1 MMLLGAG
8 IDIVEVERIKEIIE
22 RRGDR
27 FIEKILNVKELE
39 ELKSVSNS
47 TAFIAKRFA
56 VKEAAAKALGTGIG
70 KLLSFTD
77 MYVEHDDLGK
87 PILKFTEDS
96 SVRLNL
102 KDKHSLLTIAD
113 ERAYAVAHVLF
124 FAKENN

>member
-8 IDIVEVERIKEIIE
+8 IDIVEVARIKNIIE

-27 FIEKILNVKELE
+27 FIEKILHSVELKELTN
-39 ELKSVSNS
+39 VSNS
-47 TAFIAKRFA
+47 VAFVAKRFA

-70 KLLSFTD
+70 KQLSFTD
-77 MYVEHDDLGK
+77 MYVEHDELGK
-87 PILKFTEDS
+87 PLLMFTDECTS
-96 SVRLNL
+96 RLNL

-124 FAKENN
+124 FAKE